1 MKENRELIDHIKEM
15 LQQHEEPYKQGSW
28 ENFLQRT
35 ETVTPIQK
43 KRFPYWIAA
52 ACIVVLLGAGV
63 WALLT
68 PSNQN
73 NQLANTNQSIKNQQS
88 TNIAPTQTP
97 AIIADS
103 ANAVTEIT
111 AQNNQVE
118 TTEQHTENR
127 SILQRIKETI
137 FPEKE
142 KNTVLPVYA
151 EQSNVPANQPIN
163 NNEKAAE
170 PQHQYVKSPNK
181 SIISNNQRT
190 DEVQQPPVNQ
200 NQSQQQYIPN
210 VYAQN
215 NTANREE
222 DDYFKR
228 WNFAAQVASSVSNTS
243 KMNMSYG
250 VNVGYSFN
258 DKIAIH
264 SGVAYTQLNSAI
276 HNNAPINNSPM
287 MFASANTNAAYSG
300 RSSLMAYNTQQP
312 KAESSE
318 LRLSGVE
325 IPVEVRYNVN
335 KKMYTSVGV
344 SAMALVENT
353 QKNTYLIE
361 SPNSVGFSTAS
372 ENAASNVLERKEEVV
387 PGTDVVNDKFLEF
400 FNVSFGY
407 KQPIS
412 NKRNIKIEPFIK
424 IPISGSG
431 VKTPLTNA
439 GIRLGVEL

>member
-1 MKENRELIDHIKEM
+1 MKTNRELIDHIKEV

-28 ENFLQRT
+28 ENFVQHQ
-35 ETVTPIQK
+35 ENIVPFK
-43 KRFPYWIAA
+43 KKKNKFLYGAVAA
-52 ACIVVLLGAGV
+52 GIIVLLGAGL
-63 WALLT
+63 WALLA
-68 PSNQN
+68 PSSDN
-73 NQLANTNQSIKNQQS
+73 NQLANTNKSIQTQQPS
-88 TNIAPTQTP
+88 GITPTQTP
-97 AIIADS
+97 VIISDS
-103 ANAVTEIT
+103 QNVASQIT
-111 AQNNQVE
+111 VQNNQ
-118 TTEQHTENR
+118 TEIQEQNTANR

-137 FPEKE
+137 FPEKQN
-142 KNTVLPVYA
+142 NTAQPVYA
-151 EQSNVPANQPIN
+151 EQSNVPAHQN
-163 NNEKAAE
+163 NNNQKVAE
-170 PQHQYVKSPNK
+170 PQNQYVKTPNK
-181 SIISNNQRT
+181 NIINNPQKT
-190 DEVQQPPVNQ
+190 DEVQQPSSSNQ
-200 NQSQQQYIPN
+200 NQAQQQYIPN

-215 NTANREE
+215 NSVYEE
-222 DDYFKR
+222 DNDFKR

-276 HNNAPINNSPM
+276 QNAPVNNTPM
-287 MFASANTNAAYSG
+287 MFASANNSAYGG
-300 RSSLMAYNTQQP
+300 RSSLMASNTQQP

-361 SPNSVGFSTAS
+361 SPTSVGFSTAS
-372 ENAASNVLERKEEVV
+372 DNAVSNVLERREETV
-387 PGTDVVNDKFLEF
+387 PGTNVVNDKFLEF
-400 FNVSFGY
+400 FNLSFGY

-412 NKRNIKIEPFIK
+412 NKRNIKIEPFVK